1 MRILVEVRCLEL
13 DEESII
19 LILFTSPIPVLV
31 FFFRFIPSYSWLV
44 IVFYVVLGFLAPV
57 YLTSRQQSVYAKA
70 KLIAWLK
77 LAGKANLSPKE
88 REIIDKALG
97 KSNKPIRI
105 AKSKFRK
112 YWKYIFVSLIALS
125 SLTIALFPIPQS
137 LEKTKYCN
145 ILVKDHFVN
154 LVPFGGFNSSQI
166 LFLTLE
172 VNSTE
177 SIYISSCKV
186 KQGNNTLGISNINSY
201 EYSDIDYLSITV
213 YLKHPINDT
222 IAVYFTIYPEKYS
235 FNQTYTLEQLMD

>member
-1 MRILVEVRCLEL
+1 MKSLEL
-13 DEESII
+13 EEESII
-19 LILFTSPIPVLV
+19 LILLASPLPVLV
-31 FFFRFIPSYSWLV
+31 FFFRFIPSYSWL
-44 IVFYVVLGFLAPV
+44 IIIFYVLLSLIAPI
-57 YLTSRQQSVYAKA
+57 YLTSRQQSVYTKA
-70 KLIAWLK
+70 NLIAWLK
-77 LAGKANLSPKE
+77 IAGKTNLSPKE

-112 YWKYIFVSLIALS
+112 YWKHIFISLIILF
-125 SLTIALFPIPQS
+125 SLTILLFPIPQS

-166 LFLTLE
+166 LFLTLKI
-172 VNSTE
+172 NSTE

-186 KQGNNTLGISNINSY
+186 KQGNNTLGISKISNY
-201 EYSDIDYLSITV
+201 EHSGIDYLSITV

-222 IAVYFTIYPEKYS
+222 ITVYFTIYPEKYS